1 MLRFMI
7 RKKFYYVQTAK
18 VVNSKDVFFKVS
30 ALNTIVTTQ
39 LSCVKKVVEK
49 FSFSELKIEK
59 VIFFTQSPTNIF
71 CINVFNVGVCLASSL
86 NFRQF
91 LMLDP

>member
-59 VIFFTQSPTNIF
+59 VIFLLRVQPTF
-71 CINVFNVGVCLASSL
+71 FALT
-86 NFRQF
+86 F
-91 LMLDP
+91 LTLEFA